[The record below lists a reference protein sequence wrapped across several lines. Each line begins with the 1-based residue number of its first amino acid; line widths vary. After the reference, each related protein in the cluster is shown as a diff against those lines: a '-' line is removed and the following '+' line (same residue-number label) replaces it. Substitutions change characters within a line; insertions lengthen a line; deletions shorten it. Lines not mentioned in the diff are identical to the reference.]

1 MSSDQNENRTSL
13 FHPSSFI
20 NDRGVHITKS
30 VIYEMRYIMDE
41 HVKFTTQ
48 REDVVIKD
56 KLLYSLPKL
65 YLSLVPSDPTEYE
78 FAMSV
83 FGSWEVWDKMRT
95 NASVK
100 KEYTKWKNE
109 AEVKIK
115 SEALKVIIAEA
126 KTSGK
131 NAYSAAKFLQA
142 KGWEVAPVSD
152 TKPGSKASKQ
162 LKDKQQDEEAMAL
175 LQDDADRLGISIN

>member
-1 MSSDQNENRTSL
+1 
-13 FHPSSFI
+13 
-20 NDRGVHITKS
+20 
-30 VIYEMRYIMDE
+30 MDE

-48 REDVVIKD
+48 REDVVIKG

-95 NASVK
+95 NSSVK
-100 KEYTKWKNE
+100 KEYIKWKNE

-115 SEALKVIIAEA
+115 SEALKVIIGEA
-126 KTSGK
+126 KTIGGK

-142 KGWEVAPVSD
+142 KGWEVASSPTDLKQSQQRKD
-152 TKPGSKASKQ
+152 KQ
-162 LKDKQQDEEAMAL
+162 LKDKEQDAEALTL
-175 LQDDADRLGISIN
+175 LQEDANRLGISIN